1 MWPRKALSGCLGSEN
16 RRRGELDGGGP
27 AEAAGTRVPAIVR
40 LGLLN
45 KRLGE
50 VLWFTTE
57 SLGAWVSEDGDWKG
71 VHTGQHQWRTAELG
85 GECACAREATG
96 AGL

>member
-1 MWPRKALSGCLGSEN
+1 ML
-16 RRRGELDGGGP
+16 
-27 AEAAGTRVPAIVR
+27 

-45 KRLGE
+45 KRLRE
-50 VLWFTTE
+50 VLWCTRK

-71 VHTGQHQWRTAELG
+71 VFTPGGANGGRRRLG

-96 AGL
+96 AGFIRALEVG